1 MAKKSENTVKA
12 KSIFQHLS
20 GIKEKKESWTSLSDM
35 DKKSFSPFIINRW
48 LSMNMDLLPI
58 VNILQKYTIGF
69 LSARDV
75 YKVYLDFLPK
85 KKTFDKYIKGSKS
98 SKYNKDVLEYLS
110 KWYGVSQREV
120 TDYLEI
126 LSKDDVINI
135 LMKYGLT
142 EKESKKVL
150 SKLQNYT
157 GDEPISALL

>member
-12 KSIFQHLS
+12 KTIFQHLS

-48 LSMNMDLLPI
+48 LSMNLDLLPI

-98 SKYNKDVLEYLS
+98 SKYNKEVLEYLS

-120 TDYLEI
+120 TEYLEI
-126 LSKDDVINI
+126 LPKGDVMDI

-142 EKESKKVL
+142 EKESKK
-150 SKLQNYT
+150 
-157 GDEPISALL
+157 LLK

>member
-1 MAKKSENTVKA
+1 MVKKSASTVKA

-20 GIKEKKESWTSLSDM
+20 GIKEKKDSWASLSDM

-48 LSMNMDLLPI
+48 LSMNLDLLPL

-85 KKTFDKYIKGSKS
+85 QKTFDKYIKGSKS
-98 SKYNKDVLEYLS
+98 SKYSKELLEYLS

-120 TDYLEI
+120 YDYMELLPKE
-126 LSKDDVINI
+126 DVMAI

-142 EKESKKVL
+142 DKEAKKL
-150 SKLQNYT
+150 MK
-157 GDEPISALL
+157 